1 MTPEIALQTA
11 LRLRLADTPAVTD
24 LVPADAI
31 LDRNERPTPDP
42 AIILGEGQ
50 TVDDGNSISRR
61 LSRVW
66 INIHVWKKEA
76 STEGVKAIAG
86 AIRATLRDRLDL
98 DAGFHAADCA
108 VSSARFLRDPDGIT
122 SHAIVTVAAIVQ
134 ELD

>member
-11 LRLRLADTPAVTD
+11 LRLRLADTPTVTD
-24 LVPADAI
+24 LVPAEAI
-31 LDRNERPTPDP
+31 LDRNDRPTPDP
-42 AIILGEGQ
+42 AVILGEGQ

-66 INIHVWKKEA
+66 IDIHVWKKEA

-98 DAGFHAADCA
+98 GAGFHAVDCA
-108 VSSARFLRDPDGIT
+108 VSSARFLRDPDGMT

>member
-11 LRLRLADTPAVTD
+11 LRRRLADTPAVTD
-24 LVPADAI
+24 LVSVEAI
-31 LDRNERPTPDP
+31 LDRNQRPAPDP

-50 TVDDGNSISRR
+50 TVDDGNSLSRR

-66 INIHVWKKEA
+66 IDLHVWKKEA
-76 STEGVKAIAG
+76 STAGVKAIAG
-86 AIRATLRDRLDL
+86 AIRATLRDRIDL
-98 DAGFHAADCA
+98 GAGFHAVDCA
-108 VSSARFLRDPDGIT
+108 VSSARYLRDPDGET